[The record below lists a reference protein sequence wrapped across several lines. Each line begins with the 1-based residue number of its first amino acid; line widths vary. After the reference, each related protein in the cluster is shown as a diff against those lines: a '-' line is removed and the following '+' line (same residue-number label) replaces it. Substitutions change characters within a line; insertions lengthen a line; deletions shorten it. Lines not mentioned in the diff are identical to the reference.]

1 MESKNYYKEQL
12 WDHSTDELKDLV
24 AGRFRIPAD
33 NELVAAMEL
42 LKERNK
48 GNKTSELSLR
58 DIPNASMAVLLEII
72 KNPDAWGESAVA
84 VAEAEIL
91 RREQQPN
98 TNNKSGTHPVLKG
111 ILAVL
116 GVVATLVI
124 IKVVAAIILM
134 GFLFYAALSCLSN
147 I

>member
-1 MESKNYYKEQL
+1 MENKNYYKEKL
-12 WDHSTDELKDLV
+12 WDYSSDELKDLV
-24 AGRFRIPAD
+24 AGRFRIPSD
-33 NELVAAMEL
+33 NELAAAMEL
-42 LKERNK
+42 LKERN
-48 GNKTSELSLR
+48 NERNNSELSLR

-72 KNPDAWGESAVA
+72 KNPDAWGENAVA
-84 VAEAEIL
+84 VAETEIL

-98 TNNKSGTHPVLKG
+98 NNKSGTHPVLKG

-116 GVVATLVI
+116 GVLATLI
-124 IKVVAAIILM
+124 ILKVVAAIILM